1 VTQEMISQM
10 LGVRRE
16 GVTEAALALQH
27 AGLIAY
33 RRGHLTVLDREGLAQ
48 RSCECRAVIQTEY
61 DRLLRDITPP
71 PRG

>member
-1 VTQEMISQM
+1 M

-16 GVTEAALALQH
+16 GVTEAAGALQE

-33 RRGHLTVLDREGLAQ
+33 RRGHIKVLDPARLAQ

-61 DRLLRDITPP
+61 DRLLRDIAPL
-71 PRG
+71 PRDPDEAPAA